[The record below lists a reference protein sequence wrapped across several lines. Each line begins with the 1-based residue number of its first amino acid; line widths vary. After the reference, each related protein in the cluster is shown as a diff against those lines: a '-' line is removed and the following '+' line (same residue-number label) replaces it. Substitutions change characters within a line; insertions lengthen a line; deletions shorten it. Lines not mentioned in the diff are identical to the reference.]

1 MPKRHPARPKQV
13 RAGGDMTCAQ
23 GMISFRRCL
32 FTSAREK
39 DMANRTKYLRI
50 ALVGGIALLTGSLP
64 AAEVKHLNPVIE
76 KLAAG
81 KAFIGFQTSDY
92 SLENARTV
100 ARADIDYVYL
110 DMEHGPMDFEGL
122 HRFTVGMIDKA
133 AILKKGNAQPNV
145 AIFARFA
152 PYGREQAQW
161 FVKQALDIGL
171 MGVIFNGIDNPEQ
184 ALLAVR
190 NMRYPQRKTSKYP
203 EPPGLRGYAPGT
215 AVWWWGVSAAEYER
229 RADVW
234 PLNPD
239 GDLLAIMMIETAEG
253 LKNAD
258 AIAAVPGVGA
268 IFVGAGG
275 DLHQYLG
282 VDSNSPEV
290 ERAFQ
295 TILKACLAHNVACG
309 ITALSGRD
317 VARRLAE
324 GWKMI
329 RTDEAALVQ
338 WRAAPAGR

>member
-1 MPKRHPARPKQV
+1 
-13 RAGGDMTCAQ
+13 
-23 GMISFRRCL
+23 
-32 FTSAREK
+32 
-39 DMANRTKYLRI
+39 MAKTYRTNYLR
-50 ALVGGIALLTGSLP
+50 VALLAVGLVTLTGPSP
-64 AAEVKHLNPVIE
+64 AQEAVKHLNPVIE

-81 KAFIGFQTSDY
+81 KPFIGFQTGDLSFQ
-92 SLENARTV
+92 NARTL
-100 ARADIDYVYL
+100 ARADIDYVYIE
-110 DMEHGPMDFEGL
+110 MEHGPMDFTGL
-122 HRFTVGMIDKA
+122 HQFTVGMTDKA
-133 AILKKGNAQPNV
+133 AILKKGNVQPNV

-161 FVKQALDIGL
+161 VVKQALDIGL
-171 MGVIFNGIDNPEQ
+171 MGVIFNGIDNNGIDNAEQ

-203 EPPGLRGYAPGT
+203 DPSGLRGYAPGV
-215 AVWWWGVSAAEYER
+215 AVWSWGVSATEYER

-282 VDSNSPEV
+282 VESNAPEV
-290 ERAFQ
+290 EAAFQ
-295 TILKACLAHNVACG
+295 VILRACLAHNVACG
-309 ITALSGRD
+309 ITALSGQD
-317 VARRLAE
+317 IARRLAE

-329 RTDEAALVQ
+329 RTTNGALAQ
-338 WRAAPAGR
+338 WRASPAAR

>member
-1 MPKRHPARPKQV
+1 MPAAQ
-13 RAGGDMTCAQ
+13 CA
-23 GMISFRRCL
+23 SL
-32 FTSAREK
+32 SAPRGLDGNPRYPIIKEK
-39 DMANRTKYLRI
+39 DMAEANRTKYLRI
-50 ALVGGIALLTGSLP
+50 ALLAVGMVTLTGTLS
-64 AAEVKHLNPVIE
+64 AQEAVKHLNPVIE

-81 KAFIGFQTSDY
+81 KPFIGFQTGDL

-100 ARADIDYVYL
+100 ARADIDYVYVE
-110 DMEHGPMDFEGL
+110 MEHGPMDFEGL

-161 FVKQALDIGL
+161 VAKQALDIGL

-203 EPPGLRGYAPGT
+203 EPPGLRGYAPGM
-215 AVWWWGVSAAEYER
+215 AVWWRGVSAADDER
-229 RADVW
+229 LGGPGARDAPAGPRAARA
-234 PLNPD
+234 PLTPA
-239 GDLLAIMMIETAEG
+239 GDLLAIMMIETTEG

-258 AIAAVPGVGA
+258 AIASAPGVGA

-282 VDSNSPEV
+282 VDTKEPEV
-290 ERAFQ
+290 E
-295 TILKACLAHNVACG
+295 
-309 ITALSGRD
+309 
-317 VARRLAE
+317 
-324 GWKMI
+324 
-329 RTDEAALVQ
+329 
-338 WRAAPAGR
+338 

>member
-1 MPKRHPARPKQV
+1 MR
-13 RAGGDMTCAQ
+13 
-23 GMISFRRCL
+23 L
-32 FTSAREK
+32 FS
-39 DMANRTKYLRI
+39 LRI
-50 ALVGGIALLTGSLP
+50 SRTPWRSAARFSALSAALIASFISL
-64 AAEVKHLNPVIE
+64 AAQQPVKHLNPVIE

-81 KAFIGFQTSDY
+81 KPFIGFQTGDL
-92 SLENARTV
+92 SLENARTT

-110 DMEHGPMDFEGL
+110 EMEHGPMDFEGIN
-122 HRFTVGMIDKA
+122 RFTVGMIDKA
-133 AILKKGNAQPNV
+133 AIIKKGTLQPNV
-145 AIFARFA
+145 AVFARFA
-152 PYGREQAQW
+152 PYGRENAQW

-190 NMRYPQRKTSKYP
+190 NMRYPQKRTSKYP
-203 EPPGLRGYAPGT
+203 EPPGLRGYAPAT
-215 AVWWWGVSAAEYER
+215 ALWWWGVSAAEYES

-239 GDLLAIMMIETAEG
+239 GDLLAIMMIETTEG

-282 VDSNSPEV
+282 VEANAPEV
-290 ERAFQ
+290 EQAFQ
-295 TILKACLAHNVACG
+295 TILKACQAHNVACG
-309 ITALSGRD
+309 ITALNGRD
-317 VARRLAE
+317 IARRLAE

-329 RTDEAALVQ
+329 RTNEAALTQ
-338 WRAAPAGR
+338 WRATSAAR

>member
-1 MPKRHPARPKQV
+1 MNLL
-13 RAGGDMTCAQ
+13 RAAFVT
-23 GMISFRRCL
+23 
-32 FTSAREK
+32 
-39 DMANRTKYLRI
+39 
-50 ALVGGIALLTGSLP
+50 ALVPALMAQSGP
-64 AAEVKHLNPVIE
+64 KHLNPVIE

-81 KAFIGFQTSDY
+81 KPFLGVQTGDL
-92 SLENARTV
+92 SLENARSL

-110 DMEHGPMDFEGL
+110 EMEHGPMDFDGL

-133 AILKKGNAQPNV
+133 GILKKGNAQPNV

-171 MGVIFNGIDNPEQ
+171 MGVIFNGIDDPEQ

-190 NMRYPQRKTSKYP
+190 NMRYPQKRTSKYP
-203 EPPGLRGYAPGT
+203 EPKGLRGYAPGT
-215 AVWWWGVSAAEYER
+215 ALWWWGVSDDEYER
-229 RADVW
+229 RADLW
-234 PLNPD
+234 PLNPE

-268 IFVGAGG
+268 IFVGAGA
-275 DLHQYLG
+275 DLSQYLG
-282 VDSNSPEV
+282 VERNAPEL
-290 ERAFQ
+290 ERGFQ

-309 ITALSGRD
+309 ITALNGND
-317 VARRLAE
+317 IAKRLRE

-329 RTDEAALVQ
+329 RTTGPAMTQ
-338 WRAAPAGR
+338 WRAAGGQR

>member
-1 MPKRHPARPKQV
+1 MNL
-13 RAGGDMTCAQ
+13 
-23 GMISFRRCL
+23 FRVCVAVL
-32 FTSAREK
+32 A
-39 DMANRTKYLRI
+39 A
-50 ALVGGIALLTGSLP
+50 AAALP
-64 AAEVKHLNPVIE
+64 AQSGPKHLNPVIE

-81 KAFIGFQTSDY
+81 KPFLGVQTGDL
-92 SLENARTV
+92 SLENARSL

-110 DMEHGPMDFEGL
+110 EMEHGPMDFDGL

-133 AILKKGNAQPNV
+133 GILKKGNAQPNV

-171 MGVIFNGIDNPEQ
+171 MGVIFNGIDDPEQ

-190 NMRYPQRKTSKYP
+190 NMRYPQKRTSKYP
-203 EPPGLRGYAPGT
+203 EPKGLRGYAPGT
-215 AVWWWGVSAAEYER
+215 ALWWWGIPDAEYER

-282 VDSNSPEV
+282 VESNSPEV
-290 ERAFQ
+290 EQAFQ
-295 TILKACLAHNVACG
+295 TILKACQAHNVACG
-309 ITALSGRD
+309 ITALNPND
-317 VARRLAE
+317 IARRLAQ

-329 RTDEAALVQ
+329 RAPEIALIQ
-338 WRAAPAGR
+338 WRAAQSGR

>member
-1 MPKRHPARPKQV
+1 MAAAWFV
-13 RAGGDMTCAQ
+13 TTATASLAQ
-23 GMISFRRCL
+23 PV
-32 FTSAREK
+32 A
-39 DMANRTKYLRI
+39 
-50 ALVGGIALLTGSLP
+50 
-64 AAEVKHLNPVIE
+64 KHLNPVIE

-81 KAFIGFQTSDY
+81 KPFFGVQTGDL
-92 SLENARTV
+92 SLENARAL
-100 ARADIDYVYL
+100 ARANIDYVYL
-110 DMEHGPMDFEGL
+110 EMEHGPMDFEGL

-171 MGVIFNGIDNPEQ
+171 MGVIFNGIDNREQ

-190 NMRYPQRKTSKYP
+190 NMRYPQKKTSKYP
-203 EPPGLRGYAPGT
+203 EPPGLRGYAPGN
-215 AVWWWGVSAAEYER
+215 AVWWWGISDAEYER

-258 AIAAVPGVGA
+258 AIASTPGVGA
-268 IFVGAGG
+268 IFVGAGA
-275 DLHQYLG
+275 DLSQYLG
-282 VDSNSPEV
+282 VERNSPEL
-290 ERAFQ
+290 EQGFQ
-295 TILKACLAHNVACG
+295 TILKACLAHQVPCG
-309 ITALSGRD
+309 ITALSAND
-317 VARRLAE
+317 IAKRLTD

-329 RTDEAALVQ
+329 RTTEMALLEL
-338 WRAAPAGR
+338 RARQAGR

>member
-1 MPKRHPARPKQV
+1 
-13 RAGGDMTCAQ
+13 
-23 GMISFRRCL
+23 
-32 FTSAREK
+32 
-39 DMANRTKYLRI
+39 
-50 ALVGGIALLTGSLP
+50 
-64 AAEVKHLNPVIE
+64 
-76 KLAAG
+76 
-81 KAFIGFQTSDY
+81 
-92 SLENARTV
+92 
-100 ARADIDYVYL
+100 
-110 DMEHGPMDFEGL
+110 MDFEGL

-152 PYGREQAQW
+152 PYGREGAQW

-171 MGVIFNGIDNPEQ
+171 MGVIFNGIDNPDQ

-190 NMRYPQRKTSKYP
+190 NMRYPQKRTSKYP
-203 EPPGLRGYAPGT
+203 DPPGLRGYAPAT
-215 AVWWWGVSAAEYER
+215 ALWWWGVSGAEYER

-282 VDSNSPEV
+282 VDANSPEV
-290 ERAFQ
+290 GASLSDYPEGLPGSQRGLRHHCLERARRS
-295 TILKACLAHNVACG
+295 K
-309 ITALSGRD
+309 TARRRLENDSHQRSRPIPMASSSGRAID
-317 VARRLAE
+317 
-324 GWKMI
+324 
-329 RTDEAALVQ
+329 AAT
-338 WRAAPAGR
+338 

>member
-1 MPKRHPARPKQV
+1 MA
-13 RAGGDMTCAQ
+13 
-23 GMISFRRCL
+23 
-32 FTSAREK
+32 E
-39 DMANRTKYLRI
+39 ANRTKYLRI
-50 ALVGGIALLTGSLP
+50 ALLAVGIVTLAGTLSAQE
-64 AAEVKHLNPVIE
+64 AVKHLNPVIE

-81 KAFIGFQTSDY
+81 KPFIGFQTSDL
-92 SLENARTV
+92 SLENARAV
-100 ARADIDYVYL
+100 AQADIDYVYL

-133 AILKKGNAQPNV
+133 AILKKRNAQPNV

-152 PYGREQAQW
+152 PYGREQSQW
-161 FVKQALDIGL
+161 VVKQALDIGL

-190 NMRYPQRKTSKYP
+190 NMRYPQRKTSKYQ
-203 EPPGLRGYAPGT
+203 EPPGLRGYAPAN

-229 RADVW
+229 RADLW

-239 GDLLAIMMIETAEG
+239 GDLLAIMMIETTEG

-258 AIAAVPGVGA
+258 AIASVPGVGA

-282 VDSNSPEV
+282 VDTNAPEV
-290 ERAFQ
+290 EQAFQ

-309 ITALSGRD
+309 ITALNGRD

-329 RTDEAALVQ
+329 RTNEAALVQ

>member
-1 MPKRHPARPKQV
+1 MRRDFVSIAV
-13 RAGGDMTCAQ
+13 VIGAWGTMCAQ
-23 GMISFRRCL
+23 S
-32 FTSAREK
+32 T
-39 DMANRTKYLRI
+39 
-50 ALVGGIALLTGSLP
+50 P
-64 AAEVKHLNPVIE
+64 KHLNPVIE

-81 KAFIGFQTSDY
+81 QPFFGVQSGDL
-92 SLENARTV
+92 SLENARQL

-110 DMEHGPMDFEGL
+110 EMEHGPMDFEGL

-133 AILKKGNAQPNV
+133 AILKKGNAQPSV

-171 MGVIFNGIDNPEQ
+171 MGVIFNGIDNREQ

-190 NMRYPQRKTSKYP
+190 NMRYPQKKTSKYQN
-203 EPPGLRGYAPGT
+203 PPGLRGYAPGT
-215 AVWWWGVSAAEYER
+215 ALWWWGISDAEYER
-229 RADVW
+229 RADLW

-239 GDLLAIMMIETAEG
+239 GDLLAIMMIETSEG

-258 AIAAVPGVGA
+258 EIAATPGVGA

-282 VDSNSPEV
+282 VEMNSPEL
-290 ERAFQ
+290 EQGFQ
-295 TILKACLAHNVACG
+295 TILKACLAHNVPCG
-309 ITALSGRD
+309 ITALNARD
-317 VARRLAE
+317 IAKRRME

-329 RTDEAALVQ
+329 RTTEAALVA
-338 WRAAPAGR
+338 WRATQAGR

>member
-1 MPKRHPARPKQV
+1 MRIRVLLIGLTLISGMFAP
-13 RAGGDMTCAQ
+13 GGRLAAQ
-23 GMISFRRCL
+23 Q
-32 FTSAREK
+32 SA
-39 DMANRTKYLRI
+39 
-50 ALVGGIALLTGSLP
+50 
-64 AAEVKHLNPVIE
+64 KHLNPVIE

-81 KAFIGFQTSDY
+81 KPFIGFQTGDL
-92 SLENARTV
+92 SLENARTL

-110 DMEHGPMDFEGL
+110 EMEHGPMDFEGM

-133 AILKKGNAQPNV
+133 GLLKKGNAQPNV

-171 MGVIFNGIDNPEQ
+171 MGVIFNGIDNAEQ
-184 ALLAVR
+184 ALLGVR
-190 NMRYPQRKTSKYP
+190 NMRYPQKKTSKYP
-203 EPPGLRGYAPGT
+203 EPPGLRGYAPAT
-215 AVWWWGVSAAEYER
+215 AVWWWGIPEAEYER

-282 VDSNSPEV
+282 VESNSPEV
-290 ERAFQ
+290 EQAFQ
-295 TILKACLAHNVACG
+295 TILRACKAHNVACG
-309 ITALSGRD
+309 ITALNGND
-317 VARRLAE
+317 VPRRLAE

-329 RTDEAALVQ
+329 RTNEAALIQ
-338 WRAAPAGR
+338 WRSSQSGR